1 MVSYFL
7 KKSALKTANIR
18 EALNYKQYFLDIA
31 LRLILGSY
39 PRFELTFHL
48 YRSTIA
54 ALVVL
59 HDHQELE
66 EG

>member
-1 MVSYFL
+1 MVSYVL
-7 KKSALKTANIR
+7 KKDALKTANIR

-31 LRLILGSY
+31 LCLSLGSY
-39 PRFELTFHL
+39 PRFDLTFDL

-59 HDHQELE
+59 HDHEELE